1 MKISLLL
8 LFWCALFAP
17 KTALALEYPSQ
28 PIRLIVPF
36 PPGGSV
42 DYIARIITPKLSE
55 QLGQPIYIEN
65 KGGAS
70 GVIGTTEVA
79 KALPDG
85 YTLLLA
91 FDTHATNQYL
101 YKLTYDT
108 FASFDYITEI
118 TSSPLLLVVPKGSPV
133 NSIQDLIT
141 KAKNQPDGIT
151 YGSSGIGSSN
161 HLSAL
166 IFADKSKI
174 KATHIPYKGG
184 GPMLTAAMSGEVD
197 FVITSM
203 PVILNQVKDSNG
215 KLKAIGISSKTR
227 MPQLPNTPTISSV
240 IPGYVAESWIGLLA
254 PAGLPD
260 AIKTKLSDAIKK
272 TLASPEIKNRLSAEG
287 FEIINSSPQAF
298 NAKVENESK
307 RLGEMIRQNT
317 IKLD

>member
-1 MKISLLL
+1 MW
-8 LFWCALFAP
+8 FAMVAP
-17 KTALALEYPSQ
+17 KVVLALDYPTQ

-42 DYIARIITPKLSE
+42 DYVARIIAPKLSE

-70 GVIGTTEVA
+70 GVIGTTEAA
-79 KALPDG
+79 KATPNG
-85 YTLLLA
+85 YTLLLV
-91 FDTHATNQYL
+91 FDTHASNQHL

-118 TSSPLLLVVPKGSPV
+118 TSSPLLLVVPKASPV

-141 KAKNQPDGIT
+141 KAKNQVDGIS

-174 KATHIPYKGG
+174 TATHIPYKGG

-203 PVILNQVKDSNG
+203 PVILNQVKDSGG
-215 KLKAIGISSKTR
+215 KLKAIGISSVKR
-227 MPQLPNTPTISSV
+227 VPQLPNTPTISST

-260 AIKTKLSDAIKK
+260 AIKTKLSEAIKK
-272 TLASPEIKNRLSAEG
+272 TLSSPEIKNRLSSEG

-298 NAKVENESK
+298 NAKVEAESK